1 MDAKDVLLLVDV
13 LDDFAHEHGA
23 ELLASLSERQPA
35 LVQLLGRAR
44 GFGAP
49 VVFANDN
56 KGIWDGDAT
65 RLIRAALAGPGGAL
79 LRQVA
84 PRADERFVVKPRYS
98 AFDHT
103 PLDLILDELR
113 CERLVI
119 AGMTTEGCV
128 AQSAIAARELGL
140 KVSVAAHACATTD
153 NESEA
158 IALRYLVDVVGVHL
172 ETPTSARGGSA
183 GPGAADH
190 RLSRAGARA
199 TTSRA
204 PASNEDADRG
214 ERQPNGMTCERTRAA
229 GPEAG

>member
-183 GPGAADH
+183 GPGADH
-190 RLSRAGARA
+190 RLGRAGARA

-204 PASNEDADRG
+204 PASNGDADRG
-214 ERQPNGMTCERTRAA
+214 ERQPNGMTCGHTRAV
-229 GPEAG
+229 GHEAG